1 MISQHLKGNRI
12 VTVFLFRFG
21 EGDDAT
27 GLRRVYSALFVVGI
41 ALSVGIR
48 PLAIQR
54 AGPKLQDSER

>member
-27 GLRRVYSALFVVGI
+27 GMRGVFSALFVIEI
-41 ALSVGIR
+41 ALPISIR
-48 PLAIQR
+48 PLATRR
-54 AGPKLQDSER
+54 AGPKLQGAKG